1 MAEEVKVTHD
11 LETGFYERGDGLL
24 TEHLKTQDENLHSL
38 IERYGCKRMI
48 IVSLTDPIDSDED
61 TPEDQTGNV
70 LFEFSERVEPDS
82 NDDSVNGC
90 DIYNAKIY
98 AYKENNGSV
107 GFWLS
112 VGLGIS
118 RIINI
123 IKNSEN
129 NEETLIV
136 FNSSDLSS
144 TLGKE
149 KKIKILSTDTISTLF
164 SIIANQVEMLYHEEK
179 EEKKLRIIVTIESDG
194 SIEYVDSIKTMLLG
208 KHNSQWLDEI
218 KKEKKNKKKN
228 KKKDKKKKDKKKNKK

>member
-48 IVSLTDPIDSDED
+48 IVSLTDPMDSDED
-61 TPEDQTGNV
+61 SPENEDGDV

-82 NDDSVNGC
+82 NDDSANGC
-90 DIYNAKIY
+90 DVYNAKIY
-98 AYKENNGSV
+98 AYKPYMTTK
-107 GFWLS
+107 FWLS
-112 VGLGIS
+112 VGVGVS
-118 RIINI
+118 KIINI
-123 IKNSEN
+123 IKKSEN

-144 TLGKE
+144 TCGK
-149 KKIKILSTDTISTLF
+149 KKKRKRVSSDDISTLF
-164 SIIANQVEMLYHEEK
+164 AIIANQVEILYHEEK
-179 EEKKLRIIVTIESDG
+179 EEKKLQIIVTIESDG
-194 SIEYVDSIKTMLLG
+194 SVEYVTRLL
-208 KHNSQWLDEI
+208 NEI

-228 KKKDKKKKDKKKNKK
+228 KKKDKKKNKK

>member
-48 IVSLTDPIDSDED
+48 IVSLTDPMDSDED
-61 TPEDQTGNV
+61 SPENEDGDV

-82 NDDSVNGC
+82 NDDSANGC
-90 DIYNAKIY
+90 DVYNAKIY
-98 AYKENNGSV
+98 AYKPYMTTK
-107 GFWLS
+107 FWLS
-112 VGLGIS
+112 VGVGVS
-118 RIINI
+118 KIINI
-123 IKNSEN
+123 IKKSEN

-144 TLGKE
+144 TCGK
-149 KKIKILSTDTISTLF
+149 KKKRKRVSSDDISTLF
-164 SIIANQVEMLYHEEK
+164 AIIANQVEMLYHEEK
-179 EEKKLRIIVTIESDG
+179 EEKKLQIIVTLESDG
-194 SIEYVDSIKTMLLG
+194 SVEYVDEFNTRLL
-208 KHNSQWLDEI
+208 NEI

-228 KKKDKKKKDKKKNKK
+228 KKKDKKKNKK